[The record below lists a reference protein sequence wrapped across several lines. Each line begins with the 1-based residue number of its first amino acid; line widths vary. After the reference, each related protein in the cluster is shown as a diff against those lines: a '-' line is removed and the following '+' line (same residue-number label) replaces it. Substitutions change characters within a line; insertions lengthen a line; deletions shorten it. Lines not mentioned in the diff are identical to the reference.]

1 MVCIVDE
8 PGKIEAFLPSLERMV
23 DEGLIAI
30 SDVDVIRYSCRTEQ
44 HGE

>member
-8 PGKIEAFLPSLERMV
+8 PGKIEAFLPTLERMV
-23 DEGLIAI
+23 DEGLIAF
-30 SDVDVIRYSCRTEQ
+30 SDVEVIRCSCRTEH